1 MVLRFA
7 NIATLA
13 ALSVGALMAPALGQ
27 SVRILGEHNA
37 WSAYATTESAG
48 QICFVLSRPTA
59 TEPTPTGYSDA
70 YLYITHRPSQGIRSE
85 INLVAGYQ
93 FASGSEATLT
103 VGGQSFS
110 LFTQDDAA
118 WLDDPAQSASA
129 VQAIR
134 AGSTLSITGTSAD
147 GRSVRQTFSLSG
159 ATAAGRA
166 MDGAC

>member
-1 MVLRFA
+1 MAFRFA
-7 NIATLA
+7 DILTIATIA
-13 ALSVGALMAPALGQ
+13 TGVCLSPALGQ

-59 TEPTPTGYSDA
+59 TEPTPAGFTEA
-70 YLYITHRPSQGIRSE
+70 YFYITHRPAQGIRSE
-85 INLVAGYQ
+85 INVVSGYQ
-93 FASGSEATLT
+93 FEPQSMATLT
-103 VGGQSFS
+103 VGSQNFE
-110 LFTQDDAA
+110 LFTEGDAA
-118 WLDDPAQSASA
+118 WMAEPGQSETA

-134 AGSTLSITGTSAD
+134 AGSTMSVTGTSAD
-147 GRSVRQTFSLSG
+147 GQSVRQSFSLSG

>member
-1 MVLRFA
+1 MAFRFA
-7 NIATLA
+7 NLATLA
-13 ALSVGALMAPALGQ
+13 AIVSGALLSPALGQ

-59 TEPTPTGYSDA
+59 TEPIPAGFTEA
-70 YLYITHRPSQGIRSE
+70 YFYITHRPAQAIRSE

-93 FASGSEATLT
+93 FAPGSTATLT
-103 VGGQSFS
+103 VGSQSFE
-110 LFTQDDAA
+110 LFTQGDAA
-118 WLDDPAQSASA
+118 WMADPAQSGNA

-134 AGSTLSITGTSAD
+134 AGSTMSVTGTSAD
-147 GRSVRQTFSLSG
+147 GQSVRQSFSLSG
-159 ATAAGRA
+159 ATAAGRS